1 MSVWVYVTL
10 VNLYTFSLKIPKK
23 PRILQEEWERVCSL
37 WGRDL
42 QEVSTEDFPFGARI
56 PQFHSSPQFHR
67 FYQTNNPDCKAHI
80 AHDYVIL
87 WMAPGAKD
95 WKILLCKLSWTLS
108 GKSSS
113 VIASLFRS
121 SGSIPWEREIKCY
134 QRQNG
139 ATVLPLGTQ
148 GKPLAAPGKV
158 SFVTIFCCKE
168 SSKPRNSHQQ

>member
-1 MSVWVYVTL
+1 MSVCDSCQPVHILSEDTQETQNTAGRVGESL
-10 VNLYTFSLKIPKK
+10 FPLRARPPRGLYWGLSFWSTHSPIP
-23 PRILQEEWERVCSL
+23 
-37 WGRDL
+37 
-42 QEVSTEDFPFGARI
+42 
-56 PQFHSSPQFHR
+56 HSSPQFHR